1 MTKRAQLADGRVLE
15 FPDDTP
21 TEVID
26 RVVKELVAAG
36 KSPTP
41 APAPVAAAP
50 AATPV
55 VAAPLTGTRETAPL
69 KEVKPAGI
77 FDYFTDRQ
85 AAIKQ
90 DRENRAY
97 LADQMQ
103 RAQLKDME
111 TQTGFFD
118 RLGDMFS
125 RGLLSARSGIKDVQA
140 AIETDPELKKQF
152 TQEARRFAAD
162 KGVEIKGATTEQ
174 DVKDNFLRNAI
185 PYIIEKGAESLPQMI
200 ASFNPL
206 GVLGV
211 ALPSNLGGQAREAAE
226 LQGRQD
232 VSGTDVAKV
241 APGALAVTALDTLGL
256 GGILAAPAKTA
267 LGRIGKAA
275 LLEGGTEAI
284 QSAIEYANP
293 RVVTG
298 SDIDAGEMFEQAAFG
313 ALAGAGIGGGLRGVG
328 EAVAAPFRP
337 DGEVTREGVP
347 VAPKIKQEFQK
358 LAAQEVAAVM
368 TANPS
373 MDQKAAVEVVAERA
387 EELLTQ
393 AATNVVGAEG
403 EADVVP
409 DADTGMDVTGGV
421 GAGVAPDIEP
431 PAATTGAPDLGEAV
445 AGGLERPV
453 PSVSVPAVGEG
464 ARVSPLTAT
473 PAPEVVAPT
482 PVLEPEMVAPVPAPV
497 FDITPIMEA
506 PTRKERTSAAKYIA
520 SDIVIATP
528 ELQGLPAK
536 TYGQAVN
543 QMVNAA
549 SRGEQFDPVDIIYKV
564 AEIERPAPAAPAPA
578 FEPMAAPAVPA
589 APSVDEVAVA
599 PVKAAI
605 EAAAAPTPT
614 AGPIPTLAQA
624 SAREVGITPT
634 PPPPPPVQAAPPP
647 AAPVTPP
654 ALPEMAAP
662 TITPPPAA
670 PVTPPAPPE
679 MAAPTIEPT
688 PAPPAPPAVRTMNDM
703 AGIGTVNPDNTNEV
717 LVEGGGIQLTPLA
730 DNILK
735 VDSLRAVETGGGRKA
750 MEQLTKVADANGTE
764 LQLSPEPFAAEA
776 GKEMTPTE
784 LTEWYSGFGFQ
795 EQPDGTMVRPA
806 PTAAPSTITPAAAA
820 TPQEILAGIEDFAVS
835 EAQDRD
841 LDPDAFVEGAR
852 DAARGVEP
860 VSDDIILKNQGQDAL
875 DAYKAGVQFGQDR
888 VAEAQATATPAPAEV
903 APVAPTVQEPV
914 QPTVEAAPEGGIE
927 PLTNVSVDKALS
939 VKLTKAQIKRLEE
952 AAGIRRMKLSN
963 MQKRIA
969 QSRNSTETMNLAGK
983 LMLIAKNPDAD
994 VNMLTNLFNSVP
1006 PPVLSAVLSF
1016 LDTNDVVRLG
1026 ERAGMANPTRI
1037 NDMVRNEYIP
1047 YVNRLMQRASR
1058 LSEEWA
1064 DFTAD
1069 SPEGADAMAD
1079 VMFYSNMI
1087 DVDPALA
1094 PNAAAYMK
1102 IDQKLQGL
1110 LAAQAK
1116 ATDPKKKSNLK
1127 GQVTERRG
1135 EITRLYSGGE
1145 DIDPS
1150 GNPVVVKGWN
1160 DVPPEG
1166 KQIFRKAR
1174 DHYREDFKE
1183 HYRLLMERIDD
1194 ADFDEDTTERLK
1206 ASVEDMFADAMKRA
1220 IYFPMK
1226 RFGEYWVSVGKGA
1239 SGEFHMFE
1247 SFVSQQ
1253 AFIARRRLAGDI
1265 RSVSSGYGRDSLRKL
1280 SGEVSDVSEAL
1291 KGILNMI
1298 DTGGAAD
1305 PNLLKDGIFQMYL
1318 SSLPEADIRRRF
1330 IHRQFKTGFSTDVLR
1345 TFATTSVASA
1355 NQLGRLAYN
1364 GKINNLIDQSYAE
1377 TEEQSSKPRLDA
1389 ITTELKNRLGITLSG
1404 DAETFADRVANGFA
1418 KGTFLWLLS
1427 SPKSAFMNLT
1437 QLHLTG
1443 FPILTSEFGEAA
1455 TTAMAARY
1463 TGQLLTGQRIA
1474 YAVRDEEG
1482 NVRLSAPKFTAQSSA
1497 YIRGLQETD
1506 PDRYAAMQKA
1516 WLYGEEREVTQSTF
1530 TSAQS
1535 IYEQSNKPSGEL
1547 GFMQSLRAGN
1557 KGDATKQAVSNTI
1570 DGMGAMFHHSERIGR
1585 EIMYMS
1591 AFELAYDRNLKQGM
1605 DPEVA
1610 ADEAMATAV
1619 KLTNE
1624 GMFDF
1629 SNWNKPR
1636 AFKAPVGRVAL
1647 QMRAYSFQMTSLLAR
1662 STFNLIAAQRTKA
1675 ERLAAARVFFGV
1687 GAMTTLYA
1695 GLRSSQFYVLGM
1707 LGYGM
1712 YKFFE
1717 GLGEDDEE
1725 EQEIKQGVVSSET
1738 VERQYMKFADSEGRE
1753 LGKKDM
1759 DMFIRTSWIPE
1770 TFTGGLQEVFGFSD
1784 DTADKLS
1791 LVADIGLPALAGVD
1805 LSNSVALTNLWHPVD
1820 TKSDNAEAQSFE
1832 ALGRIILGPSGSFIT
1847 AWNKF
1852 DDEANKGNL
1861 DKAVEAL
1868 LPAAVR
1874 NYVKSERLQEEG
1886 LVIGK
1891 NQDVV
1896 LKDPSFYTAYISGIQ
1911 ALGFPEAETSRDM
1924 QLDIRAGEIE
1934 REVAQER
1941 TDLLDKRYRAIL
1953 NMATDPSE
1961 DAERELAKVERDI
1974 QIYGLN
1980 YPSNAID
1987 EDTKLRSF
1995 EQKQQEAAER
2005 MYGLGY
2011 NPKIPVRQPM
2021 AEERMERMLE
2031 EK

>member
-1 MTKRAQLADGRVLE
+1 MPTYTMKGPDGRVYQLQAG
-15 FPDDTP
+15 DDVSREKAEAELRRRIGAQLGEQPGAAP
-21 TEVID
+21 T
-26 RVVKELVAAG
+26 AA
-36 KSPTP
+36 PT
-41 APAPVAAAP
+41 PVAAP
-50 AATPV
+50 
-55 VAAPLTGTRETAPL
+55 TAEARLQARKPL
-69 KEVKPAGI
+69 KEVEAPGL
-77 FDYFTDRQ
+77 FDYFTDRD

-90 DRENRAY
+90 ARERTAY
-97 LADQMQ
+97 MQ
-103 RAQLKDME
+103 ELGQRGALEDIK

-118 RLGDMFS
+118 RLGDFFS
-125 RGLLSARSGIKDVQA
+125 KGLLSTTANIKDVQR
-140 AIETDPELKKQF
+140 AIETDPVLKKQF
-152 TQEARRFAAD
+152 TEEARRFAAD
-162 KGVEIKGATTEQ
+162 KGVEIADATKWE
-174 DVKDNFLRNAI
+174 DVKKDFLRNAI
-185 PYIIEKGAESLPQMI
+185 PFAVEGVAQSLPGMI
-200 ASFNPL
+200 AAAAPL
-206 GVLGV
+206 PGLGI
-211 ALPSNLGGQAREAAE
+211 SDIFGSQGREATE
-226 LQGRQD
+226 LEGRQD
-232 VSGTDVAKV
+232 VEFSDLVKV
-241 APGALAVTALDTLGL
+241 APGALAVTALNQIGL

-267 LGRIGKAA
+267 LGRIGKAT
-275 LLEGGTEAI
+275 LLEGGTEGI

-293 RVVTG
+293 RLVTG
-298 SDIDAGEMFEQAAFG
+298 NDIDANEMFEQVAMG
-313 ALAGAGIGGGLRGVG
+313 SLVGGTMGAGIRGAT
-328 EAVAAPFRP
+328 EAVTAPFRP

-347 VAPKIKQEFQK
+347 IAPEIKQEFQK

-368 TANPS
+368 TANPG
-373 MDQKAAVEVVAERA
+373 MDQKAAVDAVTNRA

-393 AATNVVGAEG
+393 AATNLVGARG
-403 EADVVP
+403 ATDVP
-409 DADTGMDVTGGV
+409 DVDTGMDVIGGV
-421 GAGVAPDIEP
+421 GASIAPDFEP
-431 PAATTGAPDLGEAV
+431 SAITTGAPDLGEAV
-445 AGGLERPV
+445 TGGLERPI
-453 PSVSVPAVGEG
+453 SGVSVPDVGEG
-464 ARVSPLTAT
+464 AGVSPLAAT
-473 PAPEVVAPT
+473 PAPT
-482 PVLEPEMVAPVPAPV
+482 
-497 FDITPIMEA
+497 FDITPVMEA
-506 PTRKERTSAAKYIA
+506 PTLPERTSAAQQLV
-520 SDIVIATP
+520 SDIVLDTP
-528 ELQGLPAK
+528 ELQALPK
-536 TYGQAVN
+536 GKYTQAAT
-543 QMVNAA
+543 QMAIAA
-549 SRGEQFDPVDIIYKV
+549 SRGQQFDPVGIVYNV
-564 AEIERPAPAAPAPA
+564 AGVER
-578 FEPMAAPAVPA
+578 AVPA
-589 APSVDEVAVA
+589 GPSIDEVAVA
-599 PVKAAI
+599 PVKAVI
-605 EAAAAPTPT
+605 EAAVAPTPA
-614 AGPIPTLAQA
+614 AGIIPTIAQA
-624 SAREVGITPT
+624 SAREVGIAPT
-634 PPPPPPVQAAPPP
+634 PEV
-647 AAPVTPP
+647 
-654 ALPEMAAP
+654 
-662 TITPPPAA
+662 I
-670 PVTPPAPPE
+670 APPE
-679 MAAPTIEPT
+679 MVEPT
-688 PAPPAPPAVRTMNDM
+688 PAPGMVAPTVAETAV
-703 AGIGTVNPDNTNEV
+703 
-717 LVEGGGIQLTPLA
+717 VE
-730 DNILK
+730 
-735 VDSLRAVETGGGRKA
+735 
-750 MEQLTKVADANGTE
+750 
-764 LQLSPEPFAAEA
+764 
-776 GKEMTPTE
+776 PTE
-784 LTEWYSGFGFQ
+784 TAPAFEEPQFTPETLPKPEIFEDNPGGEW
-795 EQPDGTMVRPA
+795 
-806 PTAAPSTITPAAAA
+806 
-820 TPQEILAGIEDFAVS
+820 
-835 EAQDRD
+835 EARKQ
-841 LDPDAFVEGAR
+841 
-852 DAARGVEP
+852 
-860 VSDDIILKNQGQDAL
+860 
-875 DAYKAGVQFGQDR
+875 R
-888 VAEAQATATPAPAEV
+888 VAEQEQAEAIANGNLTGTGARMTRGSTTQTIRRVEIPVEKLRTLEGVNGEQPAPGKPKYDALRKSVDENGFDRKRASLPIIYVNHKGEAFIAEGNNRV
-903 APVAPTVQEPV
+903 AVAAEEGVTSLPVEIQYRNGAEKAQGAFAPDQVLAEHQAMAAPAPVETAPATPTVQEPV
-914 QPTVEAAPEGGIE
+914 QAAMETAPEGGTE
-927 PLTNVSVDKALS
+927 PLTDATVDKALS
-939 VKLTKAQIKRLEE
+939 AKLPKAQIKRLEE

-969 QSRNSTETMNLAGK
+969 QSRNSAETMSLAGK

-994 VNMLTNLFNSVP
+994 VNTLTNLFNSVP

-1026 ERAGMANPTRI
+1026 ERAGMANPARI
-1037 NDMVRNEYIP
+1037 NDMVRDEYIP
-1047 YVNRLMQRASR
+1047 YVNRMMQRASR

-1069 SPEGADAMAD
+1069 SPDGADAMAD

-1087 DVDPALA
+1087 DADPALA
-1094 PNAAAYMK
+1094 PNAAAYMS
-1102 IDQKLQGL
+1102 IDQKLQDL

-1116 ATDPKKKSNLK
+1116 TTDPKKKSNLK

-1145 DIDPS
+1145 DVDPS
-1150 GNPVVVKGWN
+1150 GNPIIVKGWN
-1160 DVPPEG
+1160 DVPPKG

-1194 ADFDEDTTERLK
+1194 AEFDEDTTERLK

-1253 AFIARRRLAGDI
+1253 AFIARRRLEGDI
-1265 RSVSSGYGRDSLRKL
+1265 RSISSGFGRDSLRKL

-1291 KGILNMI
+1291 KGILNII
-1298 DTGGAAD
+1298 DGGGATD
-1305 PNLLKDGIFQMYL
+1305 PDLLKDGVFQMYL

-1355 NQLGRLAYN
+1355 TQLGRLAYS

-1377 TEEQSSKPRLDA
+1377 TEENPSKPRLDA
-1389 ITTELKNRLGITLSG
+1389 ITTELKNRFDVTLSG
-1404 DAETFADRVANGFA
+1404 DAETFMDRVANGFA

-1443 FPILTSEFGEAA
+1443 FPTLTAEFGEVA
-1455 TTAMAARY
+1455 TAAMAARY

-1482 NVRLSAPKFTAQSSA
+1482 DVRLSAPKFTAQSSA

-1506 PDRYAAMQKA
+1506 PDRYAAIQKA

-1557 KGDATKQAVSNTI
+1557 KADATKQAVSNTI
-1570 DGMGAMFHHSERIGR
+1570 DGMGALFHHSERIGR

-1605 DPEVA
+1605 DTEVA

-1619 KLTNE
+1619 KLTND

-1636 AFKAPVGRVAL
+1636 AFKTPVGRVAL
-1647 QMRAYSFQMTSLLAR
+1647 QMRSYSFQMTSLLVR
-1662 STFNLIAAQRTKA
+1662 SGFNLIAAQPTK
-1675 ERLAAARVFFGV
+1675 EGKLAAARVFFGV

-1707 LGYGM
+1707 MGYGI

-1717 GLGEDDEE
+1717 SLGEDDEE
-1725 EQEIKQGVVSSET
+1725 EQEIEQGVVSSET
-1738 VERQYMKFADSEGRE
+1738 IERQFMKYADSKGRE

-1759 DMFIRTSWIPE
+1759 DMFIRTSWIPD

-1784 DTADKLS
+1784 DVADKLS
-1791 LVADIGLPALAGVD
+1791 QVADIGLPALAGVD

-1941 TDLLDKRYRAIL
+1941 TDLLDRRYRAIL
-1953 NMATDPSE
+1953 DMVADPSE
-1961 DAERELAKVERDI
+1961 ETERGLRAIERDI

-1987 EDTKLRSF
+1987 EDAKLRSF

-2031 EK
+2031 EE

>member
-1 MTKRAQLADGRVLE
+1 MSTIADFRRQYPQYDDMSDVELADAIHRKFYSDLPKADVFKRLE
-15 FPDDTP
+15 VKAPTP
-21 TEVID
+21 
-26 RVVKELVAAG
+26 AAPPTA
-36 KSPTP
+36 PTP
-41 APAPVAAAP
+41 APLV
-50 AATPV
+50 
-55 VAAPLTGTRETAPL
+55 GTRETAPL

-90 DRENRAY
+90 DRENRAF
-97 LADQMQ
+97 LEDQMQ
-103 RAQLKDME
+103 RAYLKDME

-118 RLGDMFS
+118 RLGDLFS
-125 RGLLSARSGIKDVQA
+125 RGLLSARSGIKDIEA
-140 AIETDPELKKQF
+140 AIEIDPELKKQY

-162 KGVEIKGATTEQ
+162 KGVEIKGATTEEA
-174 DVKDNFLRNAI
+174 VKKNFLRNVI
-185 PYIIEKGAESLPQMI
+185 PYIVEKGAESLPQMI
-200 ASFNPL
+200 ASLNPL

-211 ALPSNLGGQAREAAE
+211 ALPANLGGQAREAAE

-241 APGALAVTALDTLGL
+241 APGALAVTALDQIGL

-267 LGRIGKAA
+267 LGRIGKAT
-275 LLEGGTEAI
+275 LLEGGTEGL
-284 QSAIEYANP
+284 QSALEYANP
-293 RVVTG
+293 RLVTG
-298 SDIDAGEMFEQAAFG
+298 TDIDANEMFEQAAFG
-313 ALAGAGIGGGLRGVG
+313 ALAGGGIGGGLRGVG
-328 EAVAAPFRP
+328 EAVTAPFRP

-347 VAPKIKQEFQK
+347 IAPEIKQEFQK

-368 TANPS
+368 AANPG
-373 MDQKAAVEVVAERA
+373 MEQKAAVEVVAERA
-387 EELLTQ
+387 EELLTR

-403 EADVVP
+403 DTNVVP
-409 DADTGMDVTGGV
+409 DADTGMDVLGGS
-421 GAGVAPDIEP
+421 GAGVAPDI
-431 PAATTGAPDLGEAV
+431 ATTPPTPSATDVGEV
-445 AGGLERPV
+445 IGGELERPV
-453 PSVSVPAVGEG
+453 SGVPVPDVSEG
-464 ARVSPLTAT
+464 AGVSPLTTT
-473 PAPEVVAPT
+473 PAVEAAPIAQPAPIIEPT
-482 PVLEPEMVAPVPAPV
+482 PVVEPAPVVEAAPIIEPAPVVEAAPV

-506 PTRKERTSAAKYIA
+506 PTLKERTSAAKQIA
-520 SDIVIATP
+520 SDIVASEF
-528 ELQGLPAK
+528 ELQGLPPA
-536 TYGQAVN
+536 TYGAAVN
-543 QMVNAA
+543 QMARIAA
-549 SRGEQFDPVDIIYKV
+549 RGEQFDPVDIMYNAAGID
-564 AEIERPAPAAPAPA
+564 RPAPVTPA
-578 FEPMAAPAVPA
+578 FEPTAAPAVPA
-589 APSVDEVAVA
+589 APSLDEVAVA

-605 EAAAAPTPT
+605 EAVTAPAAGPVPTLAQATAQQLGIAPPPVPEVTAPEAAAPTPEVT
-614 AGPIPTLAQA
+614 APEVTAPEVAVPEVAVPEVVPTPEAVVP
-624 SAREVGITPT
+624 EVAAPEVAVPEVAAPEVAVPEVAPTPT
-634 PPPPPPVQAAPPP
+634 PVVVP
-647 AAPVTPP
+647 
-654 ALPEMAAP
+654 
-662 TITPPPAA
+662 
-670 PVTPPAPPE
+670 
-679 MAAPTIEPT
+679 
-688 PAPPAPPAVRTMNDM
+688 
-703 AGIGTVNPDNTNEV
+703 
-717 LVEGGGIQLTPLA
+717 
-730 DNILK
+730 
-735 VDSLRAVETGGGRKA
+735 
-750 MEQLTKVADANGTE
+750 
-764 LQLSPEPFAAEA
+764 
-776 GKEMTPTE
+776 
-784 LTEWYSGFGFQ
+784 
-795 EQPDGTMVRPA
+795 
-806 PTAAPSTITPAAAA
+806 
-820 TPQEILAGIEDFAVS
+820 TPQEILTDLDSFAIS

-841 LDPDAFVEGAR
+841 LDQDAFMEGVDDIRSGREPMAYPDALKAYGSSGKFEINDANDVKANSRVAGAQW
-852 DAARGVEP
+852 A
-860 VSDDIILKNQGQDAL
+860 
-875 DAYKAGVQFGQDR
+875 QDR
-888 VAEAQATATPAPAEV
+888 VAEAQAAATPAPIEA
-903 APVAPTVQEPV
+903 APAVQEPV
-914 QPTVEAAPEGGIE
+914 QAAMEAAPAAAE
-927 PLTNVSVDKALS
+927 PLTNTTVDRAIS
-939 VKLTKAQIKRLEE
+939 AKLTKGQIRRLEE
-952 AAGIRRMKLSN
+952 AAGIRRMKLSS

-969 QSRNSTETMNLAGK
+969 QSRNSAETMNLAGK

-1006 PPVLSAVLSF
+1006 PPVLQAVLSF

-1026 ERAGMANPTRI
+1026 ERAGMANPARI

-1047 YVNRLMQRASR
+1047 YINRLMQRASR
-1058 LSEEWA
+1058 LSEDWA
-1064 DFTAD
+1064 EFTAD

-1079 VMFYSNMI
+1079 VMFYSNM
-1087 DVDPALA
+1087 VDADPTLA
-1094 PNAAAYMK
+1094 PSAAEYMK
-1102 IDQKLQGL
+1102 LDQKLQDL

-1116 ATDPKKKSNLK
+1116 ETDPKKSSNLK
-1127 GQVTERRG
+1127 GQVTKRRD
-1135 EITRLYSGGE
+1135 EIKRLYFGGE

-1150 GNPVVVKGWN
+1150 GNPIAVGGWN
-1160 DVPPEG
+1160 NVPPKG

-1174 DHYREDFKE
+1174 DHYRQDFDE
-1183 HYRLLMERIDD
+1183 HFRLLMERIDD
-1194 ADFDEDTTERLK
+1194 AGFDEERTAQLK
-1206 ASVEDMFADAMKRA
+1206 ASVENMFADAKKRT

-1247 SFVSQQ
+1247 SYVSQQ
-1253 AFIARRRLAGDI
+1253 AFITRRRLSGDI
-1265 RSVSSGYGRDSLRKL
+1265 RSISSGFGRDSLRNL
-1280 SGEVSDVSEAL
+1280 RGEVSEASDAL
-1291 KGILNMI
+1291 KGVLNLI
-1298 DTGGAAD
+1298 DNGKATD
-1305 PNLLKDGIFQMYL
+1305 PELLRDGVFQLYL
-1318 SSLPEADIRRRF
+1318 SALPEADMRRRF
-1330 IHRQFKTGFSTDVLR
+1330 LHRQFKTGFSTDVLR
-1345 TFATTSVASA
+1345 TFATTSIASA

-1377 TEEQSSKPRLDA
+1377 TEENPSKPRLDV
-1389 ITTELKNRLGITLSG
+1389 ITGELERRLGVTMSG
-1404 DAETFADRVANGFA
+1404 DAETFMDRVANGFA

-1443 FPILTSEFGEAA
+1443 FPMLTSEFGEAA

-1482 NVRLSAPKFTAQSSA
+1482 NVRLNAPKFTAQSSA
-1497 YIRGLQETD
+1497 YIRGLEDTD

-1535 IYEQSNKPSGEL
+1535 IYESSNKPSGEL
-1547 GFMQSLRAGN
+1547 GFMQSVRAGD
-1557 KGDATKQAVSNTI
+1557 KAQATKQAVSNAI
-1570 DGMGAMFHHSERIGR
+1570 DGMGGLFHHSERIGR

-1636 AFKAPVGRVAL
+1636 AFKTPVGRVAL
-1647 QMRAYSFQMTSLLAR
+1647 QMRSFSFQMTSLLAR
-1662 STFNLIAAQRTKA
+1662 SAFNLIAAQRTKA

-1695 GLRSSQFYVLGM
+1695 GLRSSQFYIMAM
-1707 LGYGM
+1707 LGLGI

-1717 GLGEDDEE
+1717 GLGEDDDE
-1725 EQEIKQGVVSSET
+1725 EQEIEQGVVSSET
-1738 VERQYMKFADSEGRE
+1738 LEREYMKFADEQGRE

-1759 DMFIRTSWIPE
+1759 DIFIRTSWIPE

-1791 LVADIGLPALAGVD
+1791 LVADMGLPALAGVD
-1805 LSNSVALTNLWHPVD
+1805 ISNSVALTNLWHPVD
-1820 TKSDNAEAQSFE
+1820 TKSDSTEAQSFE

-1847 AWNKF
+1847 AWNRF
-1852 DDEANKGNL
+1852 DEEANKGNL

-1874 NYVKSERLQEEG
+1874 NYVKSERLQDEG

-1891 NQDVV
+1891 NRDVV
-1896 LKDPSFYTAYISGIQ
+1896 LKDPSFYDAYTSTMQ

-1924 QLDIRAGEIE
+1924 QLDIAAGDIE
-1934 REVAQER
+1934 REVSQER

-1953 NMATDPSE
+1953 NMVTDPSE
-1961 DAERELAKVERDI
+1961 DTERELAKVERDI

-1987 EDTKLRSF
+1987 EDAKQQSF

-2011 NPKIPVRQPM
+2011 NPKIPVRLPM
-2021 AEERMERMLE
+2021 VEERMERMVE

>member
-1 MTKRAQLADGRVLE
+1 
-15 FPDDTP
+15 
-21 TEVID
+21 
-26 RVVKELVAAG
+26 
-36 KSPTP
+36 
-41 APAPVAAAP
+41 
-50 AATPV
+50 
-55 VAAPLTGTRETAPL
+55 
-69 KEVKPAGI
+69 
-77 FDYFTDRQ
+77 
-85 AAIKQ
+85 
-90 DRENRAY
+90 
-97 LADQMQ
+97 
-103 RAQLKDME
+103 
-111 TQTGFFD
+111 
-118 RLGDMFS
+118 
-125 RGLLSARSGIKDVQA
+125 
-140 AIETDPELKKQF
+140 
-152 TQEARRFAAD
+152 
-162 KGVEIKGATTEQ
+162 
-174 DVKDNFLRNAI
+174 
-185 PYIIEKGAESLPQMI
+185 
-200 ASFNPL
+200 
-206 GVLGV
+206 
-211 ALPSNLGGQAREAAE
+211 
-226 LQGRQD
+226 
-232 VSGTDVAKV
+232 
-241 APGALAVTALDTLGL
+241 
-256 GGILAAPAKTA
+256 
-267 LGRIGKAA
+267 
-275 LLEGGTEAI
+275 
-284 QSAIEYANP
+284 
-293 RVVTG
+293 
-298 SDIDAGEMFEQAAFG
+298 
-313 ALAGAGIGGGLRGVG
+313 
-328 EAVAAPFRP
+328 
-337 DGEVTREGVP
+337 
-347 VAPKIKQEFQK
+347 
-358 LAAQEVAAVM
+358 
-368 TANPS
+368 
-373 MDQKAAVEVVAERA
+373 
-387 EELLTQ
+387 
-393 AATNVVGAEG
+393 
-403 EADVVP
+403 
-409 DADTGMDVTGGV
+409 
-421 GAGVAPDIEP
+421 
-431 PAATTGAPDLGEAV
+431 
-445 AGGLERPV
+445 
-453 PSVSVPAVGEG
+453 
-464 ARVSPLTAT
+464 
-473 PAPEVVAPT
+473 
-482 PVLEPEMVAPVPAPV
+482 
-497 FDITPIMEA
+497 
-506 PTRKERTSAAKYIA
+506 
-520 SDIVIATP
+520 
-528 ELQGLPAK
+528 
-536 TYGQAVN
+536 
-543 QMVNAA
+543 
-549 SRGEQFDPVDIIYKV
+549 
-564 AEIERPAPAAPAPA
+564 
-578 FEPMAAPAVPA
+578 
-589 APSVDEVAVA
+589 
-599 PVKAAI
+599 
-605 EAAAAPTPT
+605 
-614 AGPIPTLAQA
+614 
-624 SAREVGITPT
+624 
-634 PPPPPPVQAAPPP
+634 
-647 AAPVTPP
+647 
-654 ALPEMAAP
+654 
-662 TITPPPAA
+662 
-670 PVTPPAPPE
+670 
-679 MAAPTIEPT
+679 
-688 PAPPAPPAVRTMNDM
+688 MNDM

-717 LVEGGGIQLTPLA
+717 LVGGGGIQLTPLA
-730 DNILK
+730 DNVLK

-750 MEQLTKVADANGTE
+750 MEQLTEVADANGTE

-784 LTEWYSGFGFQ
+784 LTEWYRGFGFQ

-806 PTAAPSTITPAAAA
+806 PTAAPPTITPTAAP
-820 TPQEILAGIEDFAVS
+820 TPQEILADIESFAVP
-835 EAQDRD
+835 EAQDRG
-841 LDPDAFVEGAR
+841 LDPDMFLTGVDAVRSGRAPMNLTDFSVAYGFIEPGEKPKFVIGPDPAY
-852 DAARGVEP
+852 D
-860 VSDDIILKNQGQDAL
+860 S
-875 DAYKAGVQFGQDR
+875 YKAYQAGAQFAQDR
-888 VAEAQATATPAPAEV
+888 ITEAQAATPAPVEAT
-903 APVAPTVQEPV
+903 PTVQEPV
-914 QPTVEAAPEGGIE
+914 QAAMETAPEGGTE
-927 PLTNVSVDKALS
+927 PLTDATVDKALS
-939 VKLTKAQIKRLEE
+939 AKLPKAQVKRLEE

-969 QSRNSTETMNLAGK
+969 QSRNSAETMSLAGK

-994 VNMLTNLFNSVP
+994 VNTLTNLFNSVP

-1026 ERAGMANPTRI
+1026 ERAGMANPARI
-1037 NDMVRNEYIP
+1037 NDMVRDEYIP
-1047 YVNRLMQRASR
+1047 YVNRMMQRASR

-1069 SPEGADAMAD
+1069 SPDGADAMAD

-1087 DVDPALA
+1087 DADPALA
-1094 PNAAAYMK
+1094 PNAAAYMS
-1102 IDQKLQGL
+1102 IDQKLQDL

-1116 ATDPKKKSNLK
+1116 TTDPKKKSNLK

-1145 DIDPS
+1145 DVDPS
-1150 GNPVVVKGWN
+1150 GNPVIVKGWN
-1160 DVPPEG
+1160 DVPPKG

-1194 ADFDEDTTERLK
+1194 AEFDEDTTERLK

-1253 AFIARRRLAGDI
+1253 AFIARRRLEGDI
-1265 RSVSSGYGRDSLRKL
+1265 RSISSGFGRDSLRKL

-1291 KGILNMI
+1291 KGILNII
-1298 DTGGAAD
+1298 DGGGATD
-1305 PNLLKDGIFQMYL
+1305 PDLLKDGVFQMYL

-1355 NQLGRLAYN
+1355 TQLGRLAYS

-1377 TEEQSSKPRLDA
+1377 TEENPSKPRLDA
-1389 ITTELKNRLGITLSG
+1389 ITTELKNRFDVTLSG
-1404 DAETFADRVANGFA
+1404 DAETFMDRVANGFA

-1443 FPILTSEFGEAA
+1443 FPTLTAEFGEVA
-1455 TTAMAARY
+1455 TAAMAARY

-1482 NVRLSAPKFTAQSSA
+1482 DVRLSAPKFTAQSSA

-1506 PDRYAAMQKA
+1506 PDRYAAIQKA

-1557 KGDATKQAVSNTI
+1557 KADATKQAVSNTI
-1570 DGMGAMFHHSERIGR
+1570 DGMGALFHHSERIGR

-1605 DPEVA
+1605 DTEVA

-1619 KLTNE
+1619 KLTND

-1636 AFKAPVGRVAL
+1636 AFKTPVGRVAL
-1647 QMRAYSFQMTSLLAR
+1647 QMRSYSFQMTSLLVR
-1662 STFNLIAAQRTKA
+1662 SGFNLIAAQRTKA

-1695 GLRSSQFYVLGM
+1695 GLRSSQFYILGM
-1707 LGYGM
+1707 LGYGI

-1725 EQEIKQGVVSSET
+1725 EQEIEQGVVSSET
-1738 VERQYMKFADSEGRE
+1738 IERQFMKYADSKGRE

-1759 DMFIRTSWIPE
+1759 DMFIRTSWIPD

-1784 DTADKLS
+1784 DVADKLS
-1791 LVADIGLPALAGVD
+1791 QVADMGLPALAGVD

-1868 LPAAVR
+1868 LPAVVR

-1941 TDLLDKRYRAIL
+1941 TDLLDRRYRAIL
-1953 NMATDPSE
+1953 DMVADPSE
-1961 DAERELAKVERDI
+1961 ETERGLRAIERDI

-1987 EDTKLRSF
+1987 EDAKLRSF

>member
-21 TEVID
+21 PEVID
-26 RVVKELVAAG
+26 RVVKELVTGG

-41 APAPVAAAP
+41 AAPPVAVAPAPVAP
-50 AATPV
+50 
-55 VAAPLTGTRETAPL
+55 TAEARLQARQPL
-69 KEVKPAGI
+69 KAVEAPGI
-77 FDYFTDRQ
+77 LDYFTDRQ

-90 DRENRAY
+90 ARERTAY
-97 LADQMQ
+97 MQ
-103 RAQLKDME
+103 ELGQRSALEDIK

-118 RLGDMFS
+118 RLGDLFN
-125 RGLLSARSGIKDVQA
+125 RGLLSARSGIKDVEA
-140 AIETDPELKKQF
+140 AIETDPVLKKQF
-152 TQEARRFAAD
+152 TQEARKFAAD
-162 KGVEIKGATTEQ
+162 KGVEITGTTTEQ
-174 DVKDNFLRNAI
+174 DVKDNFLRNVI
-185 PYIIEKGAESLPQMI
+185 PYIVEKGAESIPQMV
-200 ASFNPL
+200 ASLNPL

-211 ALPSNLGGQAREAAE
+211 ALPANLGGQAREAAE

-241 APGALAVTALDTLGL
+241 APGALAVTALDQLGL

-298 SDIDAGEMFEQAAFG
+298 SAIDAGEMFEQAAFG
-313 ALAGAGIGGGLRGVG
+313 ALAGGGIGGGLRGVG
-328 EAVAAPFRP
+328 EVATAPFRP
-337 DGEVTREGVP
+337 DGEVTREGIP
-347 VAPKIKQEFQK
+347 VAPEIKQEFQK

-368 TANPS
+368 AANPG
-373 MDQKAAVEVVAERA
+373 MEQKAAVEVVAERA

-393 AATNVVGAEG
+393 AATNVVGTEG
-403 EADVVP
+403 ETNVVP
-409 DADTGMDVTGGV
+409 DADTGMDVLGGV
-421 GAGVAPDIEP
+421 GAGVAPDIGTAP
-431 PAATTGAPDLGEAV
+431 PAPSATDVGEV
-445 AGGLERPV
+445 IGGGLERPV
-453 PSVSVPAVGEG
+453 SSVSVPAVSEG
-464 ARVSPLTAT
+464 AGVSPLAAIPAVEAAPIVEPT
-473 PAPEVVAPT
+473 PAVE
-482 PVLEPEMVAPVPAPV
+482 PAPV

-506 PTRKERTSAAKYIA
+506 PTLKERTSAAKQIA
-520 SDIVIATP
+520 SDIVASEF
-528 ELQGLPAK
+528 ELQGLPPA
-536 TYGQAVN
+536 TYGAAVN
-543 QMVNAA
+543 QMARIAA
-549 SRGEQFDPVDIIYKV
+549 RGEQFDPVDVMYNAAGID
-564 AEIERPAPAAPAPA
+564 RPAPVIS
-578 FEPMAAPAVPA
+578 EPVA
-589 APSVDEVAVA
+589 APSIDEVAVA

-605 EAAAAPTPT
+605 ETVTAPAPT
-614 AGPIPTLAQA
+614 AGPIPTLAEA
-624 SAREVGITPT
+624 AAREAGI
-634 PPPPPPVQAAPPP
+634 APEVVPEVT
-647 AAPVTPP
+647 APEAVV
-654 ALPEMAAP
+654 PE
-662 TITPPPAA
+662 
-670 PVTPPAPPE
+670 VVPPAPE
-679 MAAPTIEPT
+679 VAAP
-688 PAPPAPPAVRTMNDM
+688 AV
-703 AGIGTVNPDNTNEV
+703 VP
-717 LVEGGGIQLTPLA
+717 
-730 DNILK
+730 
-735 VDSLRAVETGGGRKA
+735 
-750 MEQLTKVADANGTE
+750 
-764 LQLSPEPFAAEA
+764 
-776 GKEMTPTE
+776 
-784 LTEWYSGFGFQ
+784 
-795 EQPDGTMVRPA
+795 
-806 PTAAPSTITPAAAA
+806 
-820 TPQEILAGIEDFAVS
+820 TPQEILTDLDNFAIS

-841 LDPDAFVEGAR
+841 LDQDAFMEGVDDIRSGREPMSYPDALKAYGLDDTTLPLGPSEGG
-852 DAARGVEP
+852 DV
-860 VSDDIILKNQGQDAL
+860 AL
-875 DAYKAGVQFGQDR
+875 SRVAGAQWAQDR
-888 VAEAQATATPAPAEV
+888 VAEAQAAAPAPVEA
-903 APVAPTVQEPV
+903 APAVQEPV
-914 QPTVEAAPEGGIE
+914 QAAMEAAPAAAE
-927 PLTNVSVDKALS
+927 PLTNATVGKAIS
-939 VKLTKAQIKRLEE
+939 AKLTKGQIKRLEE
-952 AAGIRRMKLSN
+952 AAGIRRMKLSG

-969 QSRNSTETMNLAGK
+969 QSRNSAETMNLAGK
-983 LMLIAKNPDAD
+983 LMLIAKNPNAD

-1006 PPVLSAVLSF
+1006 PPVLQGVLSF

-1026 ERAGMANPTRI
+1026 ERAGMANPARI

-1058 LSEEWA
+1058 LSEDWA
-1064 DFTAD
+1064 EFTAD

-1079 VMFYSNMI
+1079 VMFYSNM
-1087 DVDPALA
+1087 VDADPTLA
-1094 PNAAAYMK
+1094 PSAAEYMK
-1102 IDQKLQGL
+1102 LDQKLQGL

-1116 ATDPKKKSNLK
+1116 ETDPKKSSNIK
-1127 GQVTERRG
+1127 GQVTKRRD
-1135 EITRLYSGGE
+1135 EIKRLYFGGE
-1145 DIDPS
+1145 DVDPS
-1150 GNPVVVKGWN
+1150 GNPIAVGGWN
-1160 DVPPEG
+1160 NVPPKG

-1174 DHYREDFKE
+1174 DHYRQDFDE
-1183 HYRLLMERIDD
+1183 HFRLLMERIDD
-1194 ADFDEDTTERLK
+1194 AGFDEERTAQLK
-1206 ASVEDMFADAMKRA
+1206 KSVGDMFADAKKRT

-1247 SFVSQQ
+1247 SYVSQQ
-1253 AFIARRRLAGDI
+1253 AFITRRRLGGDI
-1265 RSVSSGYGRDSLRKL
+1265 RSISSGFGRDSLRNL
-1280 SGEVSDVSEAL
+1280 RGEVSEASDAL
-1291 KGILNMI
+1291 KGVLNLI
-1298 DTGGAAD
+1298 DNGKAAD
-1305 PNLLKDGIFQMYL
+1305 PELLRDGVFQLYL
-1318 SSLPEADIRRRF
+1318 SALPEADMRRRF
-1330 IHRQFKTGFSTDVLR
+1330 LHRQFKTGFSTDVLR
-1345 TFATTSVASA
+1345 TFATTSIASA

-1377 TEEQSSKPRLDA
+1377 TEGNPSKPRLDV
-1389 ITTELKNRLGITLSG
+1389 ITGELERRLGVTLSG
-1404 DAETFADRVANGFA
+1404 DAETFMDRVANGFA

-1443 FPILTSEFGEAA
+1443 FPVLTSEFGEAA

-1463 TGQLLTGQRIA
+1463 TGQLLTGQRVA

-1482 NVRLSAPKFTAQSSA
+1482 NVRLNAPKFTAQSSA

-1547 GFMQSLRAGN
+1547 GFMQSVRAGD
-1557 KGDATKQAVSNTI
+1557 KAQATKQAVSNTI
-1570 DGMGAMFHHSERIGR
+1570 DGMGGLFHHSERIGR

-1605 DPEVA
+1605 KPEAA
-1610 ADEAMATAV
+1610 ADEAMALAT

-1636 AFKAPVGRVAL
+1636 AFKTPVGRVAL
-1647 QMRAYSFQMTSLLAR
+1647 QMRSFSFQMTSLLAR
-1662 STFNLIAAQRTKA
+1662 STFNLIAAHRTKA

-1695 GLRSSQFYVLGM
+1695 GLRSSQFYIMAM
-1707 LGYGM
+1707 LGLGI

-1717 GLGEDDEE
+1717 GLGEDDDE
-1725 EQEIKQGVVSSET
+1725 EQEIEQGVVSSET
-1738 VERQYMKFADSEGRE
+1738 LERQYMKFADEQGRE

-1791 LVADIGLPALAGVD
+1791 LVADMGLPALAGVD
-1805 LSNSVALTNLWHPVD
+1805 ISNSVALTNLWHPVD
-1820 TKSDNAEAQSFE
+1820 TKSDNTEAQSFE

-1847 AWNKF
+1847 AWNRF

-1891 NQDVV
+1891 NRDVV
-1896 LKDPSFYTAYISGIQ
+1896 LKDPSFYDAYTSTMQ

-1924 QLDIRAGEIE
+1924 QLDIAAGDIE

-1953 NMATDPSE
+1953 NMVTDPSE
-1961 DAERELAKVERDI
+1961 DTERELAKVEREI

-1987 EDTKLRSF
+1987 EDAKQQSF

-2005 MYGLGY
+2005 MYGLGF
-2011 NPKIPVRQPM
+2011 NPKIPVRLPM
-2021 AEERMERMLE
+2021 VEERMERMVE